1 MLLSEQPTVLFARRH
16 LNTMIL
22 TNFENLDSILNIFQE
37 TQYILVLTG
46 PVIIC
51 IYSSTTDRHLRGQEN
66 FCHPTSKLLKRDL
79 VLTLNTCWKPS
90 LRIFAAEKASL
101 VVT

>member
-46 PVIIC
+46 PGIIC
-51 IYSSTTDRHLRGQEN
+51 IYSRTTNRHVRGQEN
-66 FCHPTSKLLKRDL
+66 FLHPTSKLLKRDL
-79 VLTLNTCWKPS
+79 AQTLNTCWKPS
-90 LRIFAAEKASL
+90 LRIFATVKASL